1 MKQLIETFNVNEKKI
16 IYLLY
21 LIPIG
26 ILSGSLIINSL
37 IILIDI
43 LFLYEIAKSKKF
55 EIFKTSD
62 FYILIIIYLYL
73 IFNSIYIAENNDGYL
88 RAFGFIRFI
97 IFTFALAYYFSIE
110 NSKYFKKV
118 LKLWCLIFIIASL
131 DIIFES
137 FVGFNFLGFKSEYP
151 GRLGGFTMDEYKIG
165 GYFLGFVLL
174 SLTIFVKEK
183 NYLKI
188 LILTFLFILVTF
200 LTGERSN
207 FIKIFIILSLFIL
220 FYENKF
226 FKKKLFAILSI
237 IFVISSIFYL
247 LPKDNDFKERFESR
261 YISGIIEPL
270 RVDGFDKFFQ
280 NNEHFKIYK
289 NSINVFQDNKLFG
302 VGIKQYRHKSYLEKY
317 NLDTNSQGSLHPHQI
332 HFEFIAELGLIGY
345 FLLMFLIFKK
355 MLEGFKNFKK
365 GDLYSLSALL
375 FLIATVMPILP
386 GGSFFTTYNAS
397 IFWVNFSIILRQQF
411 TQTNS

>member
-43 LFLYEIAKSKKF
+43 LFLYEILKSKKF

-97 IFTFALAYYFSIE
+97 IFTFALAHYFSIE
-110 NSKYFKKV
+110 NSKYFRKV

-174 SLTIFVKEK
+174 SLTIFVK
-183 NYLKI
+183 
-188 LILTFLFILVTF
+188 
-200 LTGERSN
+200 
-207 FIKIFIILSLFIL
+207 
-220 FYENKF
+220 
-226 FKKKLFAILSI
+226 KKKLL
-237 IFVISSIFYL
+237 
-247 LPKDNDFKERFESR
+247 
-261 YISGIIEPL
+261 
-270 RVDGFDKFFQ
+270 
-280 NNEHFKIYK
+280 
-289 NSINVFQDNKLFG
+289 
-302 VGIKQYRHKSYLEKY
+302 
-317 NLDTNSQGSLHPHQI
+317 
-332 HFEFIAELGLIGY
+332 
-345 FLLMFLIFKK
+345 
-355 MLEGFKNFKK
+355 KNFNFNFPIHL
-365 GDLYSLSALL
+365 GYL
-375 FLIATVMPILP
+375 F
-386 GGSFFTTYNAS
+386 N
-397 IFWVNFSIILRQQF
+397 W
-411 TQTNS
+411 